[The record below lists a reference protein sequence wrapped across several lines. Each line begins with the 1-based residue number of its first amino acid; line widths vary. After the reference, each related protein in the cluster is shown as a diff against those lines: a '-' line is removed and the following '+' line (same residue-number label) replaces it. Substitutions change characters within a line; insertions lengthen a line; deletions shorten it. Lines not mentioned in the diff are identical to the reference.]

1 MKNGLRLWGTCFLF
15 YGVSSCDGADIGELL
30 RRDGGG
36 IVAISG

>member
-1 MKNGLRLWGTCFLF
+1 MKNGLRPDGGLLSF
-15 YGVSSCDGADIGELL
+15 YVISSCDSADIGELL